1 MTNPSPESAPLP
13 YRIAVLC
20 DLRDEH
26 GRVLLLRRKKA
37 PNQGLC
43 SPIGGKL
50 DLDTGESPTACAQ
63 REILEEAGIHVPME
77 RIRLVGMISERAF
90 ERSGHWLIFWF
101 RVLDPVVVPAQTIR
115 EGELEW
121 HDPADIGSLPLPD
134 TDRTIIWPVVR
145 SHESPDGHT
154 GFFALHIDC
163 STDRLTWSLE
173 QSIPPR

>member
-1 MTNPSPESAPLP
+1 MPNERPDPNSLP
-13 YRIAVLC
+13 YKIAVLC

-50 DLDTGESPTACAQ
+50 DLHTGESPTHCAQ
-63 REILEEAGIHVPME
+63 REILEEAGIHVPID

-90 ERSGHWLIFWF
+90 EHAGHWLIFWF
-101 RVLDPVVVPAQTIR
+101 RVLGHVAVPAQTIR
-115 EGELEW
+115 EGDLEW
-121 HDPADIGSLPLPD
+121 HDPSHIESLPLPD
-134 TDRTIIWPVVR
+134 TDRRIIWPVVK
-145 SHESPDGHT
+145 SHQSPDGHT

-163 STDRLTWSLE
+163 STDKLTWSLE